1 MNVVLPEKEKIKKR
15 TIIIYSVAAIACILA
30 IVVIVGISILGND
43 TINGIFQINKII
55 NKTEQE
61 EANLKAN
68 FTNLFDNKL
77 TYTSEINI
85 IKEDE
90 NKELIYTNYEKNEK
104 TDNYEI
110 NVVLPYINIQSS
122 KIKSW
127 NNEIK
132 NTFEEKAKQILKSNN
147 ETKTIYS
154 TKYTAN
160 IENNILSI
168 MIYADLKENTAS
180 QRILI
185 QTYNFNLETKKELN
199 LQDTLEIYNLDE
211 KQIQNK
217 INSDIKKENQ
227 KSQEL
232 KDLGYNVFTRD
243 IEDTKYKI
251 ENTTEFFIKNK
262 NLYIIYPYGNEQSTS
277 EYDIIVI

>member
-122 KIKSW
+122 KIQSW

-132 NTFEEKAKQILKSNN
+132 STFEEKAKQILKSNN

-168 MIYADLKENTAS
+168 IIYADLKENTAS

-262 NLYIIYPYGNEQSTS
+262 NLYIIYPYGNEQGTS

>member
-68 FTNLFDNKL
+68 FTNLFDNKI

-122 KIKSW
+122 KIQSW

-132 NTFEEKAKQILKSNN
+132 STFEEKAKQILKSNN

-262 NLYIIYPYGNEQSTS
+262 NLYIIYPYGNEQGTS

>member
-1 MNVVLPEKEKIKKR
+1 
-15 TIIIYSVAAIACILA
+15 
-30 IVVIVGISILGND
+30 
-43 TINGIFQINKII
+43 
-55 NKTEQE
+55 
-61 EANLKAN
+61 
-68 FTNLFDNKL
+68 
-77 TYTSEINI
+77 
-85 IKEDE
+85 
-90 NKELIYTNYEKNEK
+90 
-104 TDNYEI
+104 
-110 NVVLPYINIQSS
+110 
-122 KIKSW
+122 
-127 NNEIK
+127 
-132 NTFEEKAKQILKSNN
+132 
-147 ETKTIYS
+147 
-154 TKYTAN
+154 
-160 IENNILSI
+160 